1 MKKLFLTILA
11 VSTFSFVTQAQN
23 VANCKETCE
32 VTKIIEQGPFL
43 GVQIQKGPGNTNAQI
58 IKVFP
63 STAAEKT
70 GFVIGDVIS
79 KVDETIVKDNYHLVS
94 IIGSHQPGDKVL
106 ITYTHN
112 GVTSTVKVRIG
123 AKTTKFV
130 TEKVCCDEVKNTA
143 TVNGTLTLYPN
154 PTAEKVT
161 IQTKEVF
168 EGDVTISIYNFEGK
182 EVYYNTKN
190 NTGTLNTSVD
200 VSSLVAGEYIVRIS
214 NMNNNYTEKLLI
226 TK

>member
-1 MKKLFLTILA
+1 MKKLFLIILS
-11 VSTFSFVTQAQN
+11 VSTFSFVTQAQT
-23 VANCKETCE
+23 VVNCKETCE

-79 KVDETIVKDNYHLVS
+79 KVDETVVKDNYHLVS

-123 AKTTKFV
+123 AKSTKFV
-130 TEKVCCDEVKNTA
+130 TEKVCCEDVKNTT
-143 TVNGTLTLYPN
+143 TVTGSLTLFPN
-154 PTAEKVT
+154 PTAENVN
-161 IQTKEVF
+161 IQTKEVL
-168 EGDVTISIYNFEGK
+168 EGEVTISIYNIEGK
-182 EVYYNTKN
+182 EVYYNTKDN
-190 NTGTLNTSVD
+190 SGQLNTNID
-200 VSSLVAGEYIVRIS
+200 VSTFGTGEYIVRIS
-214 NMNNNYTEKLLI
+214 NANNNFTEKLFI
-226 TK
+226 AK